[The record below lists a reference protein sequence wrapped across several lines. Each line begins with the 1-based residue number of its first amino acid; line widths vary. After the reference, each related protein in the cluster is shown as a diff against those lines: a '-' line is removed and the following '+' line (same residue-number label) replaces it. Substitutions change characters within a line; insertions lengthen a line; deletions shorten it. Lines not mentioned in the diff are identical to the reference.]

1 RLTEAQ
7 WEQYKKEGCCF
18 VCGSK
23 EHLANVHKKKGN
35 TKKPFAKVRKAKD
48 DEDLE
53 SEEEEFDSDK
63 EEEVIVKKVRC
74 DKRPHTNS
82 DKTKHIQTLK
92 EMFKQLTLD
101 ERVELFGELEDV
113 ETKALINSG
122 CMGKIMSNKFAQ
134 KHKFPTH
141 RLPKSIIART
151 ADGTIM
157 KGGLITH
164 CVYAKMKIK
173 GKAKL
178 HCFVLANIKDNV
190 ILGYDWL

>member
-7 WEQYKKEGCCF
+7 REQYKKEGHCF
-18 VCGSK
+18 VCRSK

-63 EEEVIVKKVRC
+63 EEE
-74 DKRPHTNS
+74 
-82 DKTKHIQTLK
+82 
-92 EMFKQLTLD
+92 MFKQLTLD
-101 ERVELFGELEDV
+101 ERVEQFGELEGDLV
-113 ETKALINSG
+113 NEQSLFIPVTIGWQDIETKALIDSR
-122 CMGKIMSNKFAQ
+122 CIGKIMSNKFAQ

-164 CVYAKMKIK
+164 CVYAKIKIK
-173 GKAKL
+173 GKAKF
-178 HCFVLANIKDNV
+178 HRFVLANVEDNV